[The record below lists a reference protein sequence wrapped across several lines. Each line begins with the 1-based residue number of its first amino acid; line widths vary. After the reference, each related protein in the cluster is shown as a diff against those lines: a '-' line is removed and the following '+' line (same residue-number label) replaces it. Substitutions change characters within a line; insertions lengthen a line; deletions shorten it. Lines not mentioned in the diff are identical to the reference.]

1 MSRPIAAFAIS
12 FSLLLLAPFAEAQAQ
27 KQPLTIGIG
36 TQDTTTNTAT
46 GGTAIR
52 EMKLFEKYMPHDGK
66 YANLD
71 IKLDWQNY
79 TSGPPVTN
87 GMIANKLQI
96 GMMGDYPLLV
106 NGATFQASQ
115 DSKSYLVAVIAYNMS
130 GAGNGIVVSAD
141 SPYYALSDLKGKLVS
156 VPFGS
161 AAHGMLL
168 KAMQDN
174 GWTDSFWQVSNQ
186 SPEIGATNL
195 QEHKID
201 AHADFVPF
209 AELLPFRGYARK
221 IFDGVQTGVPTFHGI
236 VVRADFADKYP
247 ELVVAYLRALI
258 DANAWLRSDPKAAAT
273 KIEQWTKIE
282 KEVAYIFLG
291 PGGIMTTDPTIKPR
305 LVDAIKYDTTVLQKL
320 GRVKTFDVEKWVND
334 KFIREAFK
342 ASDLDYDK
350 QLAAS
355 DNYQI
360 TGADKTCKLPISDPH
375 GAGEAWIEGGDIIPF
390 ATPACT
396 LSGVVALKAEG
407 KKVRVVY
414 TVDQSKG
421 IKLFAD
427 KAYYAVGKEKAGD
440 LVIAPYL
447 LKADAEKR
455 ASEIGGKTMS
465 YEEALSAAPH

>member
-1 MSRPIAAFAIS
+1 MTRPIAAFAV
-12 FSLLLLAPFAEAQAQ
+12 SLGLLLAIPWTPAAAQ
-27 KQPLTIGIG
+27 KQSLTIGIG

-46 GGTAIR
+46 GGTVIR
-52 EMKLFEKYMPHDGK
+52 EMKLFEKYLPHDGK

-87 GMIANKLQI
+87 GMVADKLQI

-106 NGATFQASQ
+106 NGATFQASP

-130 GAGNGIVVSAD
+130 GAGNGVVVAAD
-141 SPYYALSDLKGKLVS
+141 SPYYALSDLKGKLIS

-174 GWTDSFWQVSNQ
+174 GWSDSFWQVSNQ

-209 AELLPFRGYARK
+209 AELLPLRGYARK
-221 IFDGVQTGVPTFHGI
+221 IFDGAETGVPTFHGI

-247 ELVVAYLRALI
+247 ELVVAYLRGLLE
-258 DANAWLRSDPKAAAT
+258 ANAWLKADPKAAAT
-273 KIEQWTKIE
+273 KIEGWTKIE
-282 KEVAYIFLG
+282 KEVVYIFLG
-291 PGGIMTTDPTIKPR
+291 PGGIMTTDPTIKPG
-305 LVDAIKYDTTVLQKL
+305 LVEAIKYDTTVLQKL
-320 GRVKTFDVEKWVND
+320 GRVEKFDADKWVND

-342 ASDLDYDK
+342 QSGLDYDK
-350 QLAAS
+350 QLAS
-355 DNYQI
+355 SGNYQVAG
-360 TGADKTCKLPISDPH
+360 TDTLCKLPVADPRS
-375 GAGEAWIEGGDIIPF
+375 AGEIWVEGGDIQPF
-390 ATPACT
+390 ANPACT
-396 LSGVVALKAEG
+396 LSGAAALKAEG
-407 KKVRVVY
+407 KKLRVVY
-414 TVDQSKG
+414 TVDQAKG

-427 KAYYAVGKEKAGD
+427 KAYYAVGKSTSGGQIIE
-440 LVIAPYL
+440 PYL

-455 ASEIGGKTMS
+455 ASALGGKTMS
-465 YEEALSAAPH
+465 YDEALTVATH

>member
-1 MSRPIAAFAIS
+1 MTRAISVFAISLSLSLAIPIAAS
-12 FSLLLLAPFAEAQAQ
+12 AQ
-27 KQPLTIGIG
+27 KQALTIGIG

-46 GGTAIR
+46 GGTVIR
-52 EMKLFEKYMPHDGK
+52 ELKLFEKYLPHDGK

-71 IKLDWQNY
+71 IKLDWQSY

-87 GMIANKLQI
+87 GMVADKLQI

-130 GAGNGIVVSAD
+130 GAGNGIVVAAD

-174 GWTDSFWQVSNQ
+174 AWTESFWQVSNQ

-221 IFDGVQTGVPTFHGI
+221 IFDGAETGVPTFHGI
-236 VVRADFADKYP
+236 VVRSDFADKYP
-247 ELVVAYLRALI
+247 ELVTAYLRALI
-258 DANAWLRSDPKAAAT
+258 EANAWLRADPKAAAT
-273 KIEQWTKIE
+273 KIEEWTKIE
-282 KEVAYIFLG
+282 KEVVYIFLG
-291 PGGIMTTDPTIKPR
+291 PGGIMTTDPTIKPK
-305 LVDAIKYDTTVLQKL
+305 LVEAVKYDTTVLQKL
-320 GRVKTFDVEKWVND
+320 GRVQSFDADKWVND
-334 KFIREAFK
+334 KFLREAFK
-342 ASDLDYDK
+342 QSGLDYDK
-350 QLAAS
+350 QLDSTA
-355 DNYQI
+355 NYQVSG
-360 TGADKTCKLPISDPH
+360 TDKLCNLPVTDPQ
-375 GAGEAWIEGGDIIPF
+375 GAGEIWVEGGEIQSF
-390 ATPACT
+390 ANPACT
-396 LSGVVALKAEG
+396 LSGIVALKTQG
-407 KKVRVVY
+407 KKVRVAY
-414 TVDQSKG
+414 TVDQAKG

-427 KAYYAVGKEKAGD
+427 KAYYAVGKAPAGGQ
-440 LVIAPYL
+440 VILPYL

-455 ASEIGGKTMS
+455 ARELGGKTMS
-465 YEEALSAAPH
+465 YEEALTVATH